1 MLRKVSGSFANCD
14 IWFLVLS
21 NTLTDNLHA
30 GCKQFIITNE
40 RNITMPK
47 RQKRLFILTG
57 SLFLLFILLT
67 IIMKTVDVKPVGP
80 NQSKI
85 GLASINQF
93 LFNHL
98 GANSIW
104 YSITN
109 LLGVIAIFFAVGF
122 AISGLCQFIKGKSIS
137 KVDFHLLLLGALYIL
152 VIVFYIFFEFVI
164 INYRPVLIDSELE
177 ASYPSSHTMI
187 TICIMASSMLQFHQ
201 LLHNSRKRLL
211 IALDVFSVLIIA
223 VTIIGRLL
231 SGVHWFTDIAAA
243 ILLSAALVML
253 YYSVV
258 KWVEYIHNP
267 E

>member
-1 MLRKVSGSFANCD
+1 
-14 IWFLVLS
+14 
-21 NTLTDNLHA
+21 
-30 GCKQFIITNE
+30 
-40 RNITMPK
+40 MPK

-57 SLFLLFILLT
+57 SLFLLFILFT

-98 GANSIW
+98 GTNSIW
-104 YSITN
+104 YNITN
-109 LLGVIAIFFAVGF
+109 LLGVIAIIFAVGF
-122 AISGLCQFIKGKSIS
+122 VISGLCQFIKGKSIS
-137 KVDFHLLLLGALYIL
+137 KVDFHILLLGALYIL
-152 VIVFYIFFEFVI
+152 VIVFYIFF
-164 INYRPVLIDSELE
+164 IDSELE

-243 ILLSAALVML
+243 ILLSAASVML
-253 YYSVV
+253 YYSLV

>member
-1 MLRKVSGSFANCD
+1 
-14 IWFLVLS
+14 
-21 NTLTDNLHA
+21 
-30 GCKQFIITNE
+30 
-40 RNITMPK
+40 MPK

-57 SLFLLFILLT
+57 SLFLLFILFT

-104 YSITN
+104 YNITN
-109 LLGVIAIFFAVGF
+109 LLGVIAIIFAVGF
-122 AISGLCQFIKGKSIS
+122 VISGLCQFIKGKSIS

-152 VIVFYIFFEFVI
+152 VISFYIFFEFVI

-243 ILLSAALVML
+243 ILLSAASVML
-253 YYSVV
+253 YYSLV

>member
-1 MLRKVSGSFANCD
+1 MY
-14 IWFLVLS
+14 
-21 NTLTDNLHA
+21 
-30 GCKQFIITNE
+30 
-40 RNITMPK
+40 K
-47 RQKRLFILTG
+47 RQAAHRLWDGSHSAAWLSIKLSYRDGEEALPIQNRLQVPLPLSLIHIL
-57 SLFLLFILLT
+57 
-67 IIMKTVDVKPVGP
+67 KTVDVKPVGP

-187 TICIMASSMLQFHQ
+187 TI
-201 LLHNSRKRLL
+201 
-211 IALDVFSVLIIA
+211 
-223 VTIIGRLL
+223 
-231 SGVHWFTDIAAA
+231 
-243 ILLSAALVML
+243 
-253 YYSVV
+253 
-258 KWVEYIHNP
+258 
-267 E
+267 

>member
-1 MLRKVSGSFANCD
+1 
-14 IWFLVLS
+14 
-21 NTLTDNLHA
+21 
-30 GCKQFIITNE
+30 
-40 RNITMPK
+40 MPK

-57 SLFLLFILLT
+57 SLFLLFILFT

-98 GANSIW
+98 GTNSIW
-104 YSITN
+104 YNITN
-109 LLGVIAIFFAVGF
+109 LLGVIAIIFAVGF
-122 AISGLCQFIKGKSIS
+122 VISGLCQFIKGKSIS
-137 KVDFHLLLLGALYIL
+137 KVDFHIFYTILLLHKQKLYIL

-201 LLHNSRKRLL
+201 LMHNSRKRLL

-243 ILLSAALVML
+243 ILLSAASVML
-253 YYSVV
+253 YYSLV